1 MIESAAARL
10 RSVSK
15 SIAYEVAETTL
26 FRRKVQFGKLVGI
39 FISSQDCIDPSK
51 IFVTCG
57 RNSPD
62 KAKIRCKFAGT
73 DVALRKSHNV
83 EIASKGGELDRN
95 GTTSATVFTLRL
107 SVMLPSLKKSAA
119 LASLSAIGKAKP
131 RKCFGDAMQ
140 NSQLANRFVMGHPAH
155 AVPLAVKEETT

>member
-1 MIESAAARL
+1 MLSPHQFFFKKPHCTRV
-10 RSVSK
+10 RRYK
-15 SIAYEVAETTL
+15 SLPAQSLIGGAGRHIY
-26 FRRKVQFGKLVGI
+26 
-39 FISSQDCIDPSK
+39 SSQACIDPSN
-51 IFVTCG
+51 FFSFAQN
-57 RNSPD
+57 NSPVET
-62 KAKIRCKFAGT
+62 KTRSKFAGT
-73 DVALRKSHNV
+73 DVALPKSHNV
-83 EIASKGGELDRN
+83 EIAPKGGELDRN